1 MTEVLTSAQMRAIE
15 DTAFRAGVV
24 TPLEL
29 MERAGQ
35 AVVAAILAEGL
46 RRGGLPRRALVTCG
60 PGNNGGDGY
69 VVARLLHGLGWQVD
83 VAHFGALDR
92 MSPAAAEN
100 FRRWRQVSE
109 TSRWDADS
117 LAEQLPGV
125 VVDAVYGIGFRGG
138 WDRPPVL
145 ELLDRRSRE
154 KGWLRV
160 AVDIA
165 SGVDADTGRQGA
177 ELAPMDLTVT
187 FHAPK
192 LGHLLLPGAEIA
204 GRLVVADIGLHPEND
219 LWRGDLPPVRRVE
232 QPEAGTLDKAT
243 EGHKFRHGHALILC
257 GPAGA
262 GGAARLA
269 ARSALRVGAGL
280 VTLVCP
286 PEAVAENAARLD
298 AVMIRAAAELPV
310 LLADRRVTAFCLG
323 LGPGFGVARAAS
335 VLAQV
340 LTAPAVVL
348 DADGLT
354 ALAEQRDLM
363 PLATPAVLT
372 PHEGEFARL
381 FPDLGERLAG
391 GENRVE
397 LMREAAARAGA
408 TVLLKGAVTV
418 IAEPSGAVWLHAAVG
433 EEAAP
438 WLATAGSGDVLAG
451 LIAGLLA
458 RGFAP
463 ARAAR
468 VAVWLHA
475 EAARRFGPGLIAEDL
490 PDMVPG
496 CLRALGVGAGRRSGA
511 ASL

>member
-15 DTAFRAGVV
+15 DTAFRSGAA
-24 TPLEL
+24 TPLDL

-35 AVVAAILAEGL
+35 GVVAAILEEGM
-46 RRGGLPRRALVTCG
+46 RRGGLPRRALVACG

-69 VVARLLHGLGWQVD
+69 VVARLLHGLGWQVEA
-83 VAHFGALDR
+83 AHFGVLDR

-100 FRRWRQVSE
+100 FRRWRQISE
-109 TSRWDADS
+109 TSRWEADS
-117 LAEQLPGV
+117 LAQQPPGV
-125 VVDAVYGIGFRGG
+125 VIDAVYGIGFRGL

-145 ELLDRRSRE
+145 ELLDRLSRRE
-154 KGWLRV
+154 GWLRV

-177 ELAPMDLTVT
+177 EIAPMDLTVT

-192 LGHLLLPGAEIA
+192 RGHLLLPGAEIA
-204 GRLVVADIGLHPEND
+204 GRLAVVDIGLRPEND
-219 LWRGDLPPVRRVE
+219 AWRGDLPPVRRLE
-232 QPEAGTLDKAT
+232 RPEADTLDKAT
-243 EGHKFRHGHALILC
+243 AGHKFRHGHALILC
-257 GPAGA
+257 GPAGT

-298 AVMIRAAAELPV
+298 AVMIRAAAELPA
-310 LLADRRVTAFCLG
+310 LLADRRVTALC

-335 VLAQV
+335 VLAQA

-348 DADGLT
+348 DADALT
-354 ALAEQRDLM
+354 ALAERREVM

-381 FPDLGERLAG
+381 FPDLGDRLAQ
-391 GENRVE
+391 GESRVD
-397 LMREAAARAGA
+397 LVREAAARAGA

-418 IAEPSGAVWLHAAVG
+418 IAEPSGAVWLHAAVA

-458 RGFAP
+458 RGFP
-463 ARAAR
+463 PGRAAR
-468 VAVWLHA
+468 TAVWLHA
-475 EAARRFGPGLIAEDL
+475 DAARRFGPGLIAEDL
-490 PDMVPG
+490 PDRVPE
-496 CLRALGVGAGRRSGA
+496 CLRALGVGAKRRGGA
-511 ASL
+511 EAR